1 MTLKIDAEF
10 EEKLN
15 CLKNDKNFDL
25 STRNSQNFYFD
36 WFLLCKAYNVWPK
49 KAEKVFYDNE

>member
-36 WFLLCKAYNVWPK
+36 WFLLCKAYNV
-49 KAEKVFYDNE
+49 